1 MKNINVWKLLTFTFF
16 LLFCLVFAYFIL
28 QSKANKFISVNE
40 TTGRHVYKTEKIQ
53 FSIDPKFS
61 VDYRISD
68 GLAVRSSLQKF
79 TSIQISNPDNGTS
92 MSILL
97 NMDGIGGACPN
108 YSKDY
113 LLEPILLD
121 GKSVNKAEFI
131 NKVTANKEWPLGDV
145 YIVDGNNCPNVAGI
159 QSNKNGSVT
168 IKYNMNNMAV
178 GSKEY
183 DEAVKD
189 FDEVVLSVKH
199 FWK

>member
-16 LLFCLVFAYFIL
+16 LLFCLVFAYSIL

-40 TTGRHVYKTEKIQ
+40 TTGRHVYKTGKIQ

-61 VDYRISD
+61 VDYRIND

-92 MSILL
+92 MGILL

-108 YSKDY
+108 YPNGYVLNTIS
-113 LLEPILLD
+113 LD
-121 GKSVNKAEFI
+121 GKTVNKAQFI
-131 NKVTANKEWPLGDV
+131 DKTSASKDWPIGDV
-145 YIVDGNNCPNVAGI
+145 YFVDGI

-183 DEAVKD
+183 DGAVKD
-189 FDEVVLSVKH
+189 FDEVVLSIKH